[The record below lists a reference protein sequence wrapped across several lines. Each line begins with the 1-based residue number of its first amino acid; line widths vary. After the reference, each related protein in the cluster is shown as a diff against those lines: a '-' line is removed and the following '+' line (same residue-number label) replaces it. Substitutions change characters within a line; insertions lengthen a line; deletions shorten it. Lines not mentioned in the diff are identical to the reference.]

1 MSERELERK
10 AETAALLLEVARQL
24 GESLD
29 PDRIYRRFHELLGGI
44 VQHDGIVVSS
54 YDERDGL
61 IRAEYVWV
69 DGNEIDPASLP
80 PLELNPDGGMQS
92 RVITEGVPLLEN
104 AVAERVQEPGTYYT
118 VDREGSVQRT
128 PDVPVGVTA
137 AIMVPVKDEGRVV
150 GVVQVMSD
158 HTNYVP
164 EQVEVLEGLAVQ
176 MAAAVRIARLQDER
190 RRLEAAEAAAR
201 AVAEEREQAAHVL
214 EAVGDGIF
222 LCAEDSVVHLWN
234 RAAEVVT
241 GIRASDVV
249 GRRLDEVIP
258 GWPALSEA
266 IPVGGGTSSRAVT
279 LPVERGGRDLW
290 LSFVAVRGAGGIV
303 YAFRD
308 VTNERRL
315 EEEKSDFVATVSHEL
330 RTPTAAI
337 YGAAETL
344 LRRGPDLAPG
354 DAQKLLEMI
363 AAQAGRLGHIVD
375 DILLT
380 TKLDR
385 GELPVDK
392 EAVDLAEL
400 TAETVEGMRPQ
411 LPDSASVAVEL
422 ASDPAVATGDP
433 DRIQQVL
440 VNLVDNAVKY
450 GGGAAVT
457 VRVAADEQ
465 AARLSVSDAGP
476 GIPLAEQQRI
486 FEKFYRGDPQLTR
499 NPAGTGLGLYIS
511 RELVR
516 RMGGRLHVRSDLG
529 AGATFVVELPRA

>member
-1 MSERELERK
+1 
-10 AETAALLLEVARQL
+10 
-24 GESLD
+24 
-29 PDRIYRRFHELLGGI
+29 
-44 VQHDGIVVSS
+44 
-54 YDERDGL
+54 
-61 IRAEYVWV
+61 
-69 DGNEIDPASLP
+69 
-80 PLELNPDGGMQS
+80 MQS

-104 AVAERVQEPGTYYT
+104 AVPERVQDPGGTYYT
-118 VDREGSVQRT
+118 VDREGSVRRT
-128 PDVPVGVTA
+128 PDTPVGVTA

-158 HTNYVP
+158 TTTYAP
-164 EQVEVLEGLAVQ
+164 EQVEILEGLAVQ

-201 AVAEEREQAAHVL
+201 AVAAEREQAAHVL

-222 LCAEDSVVHLWN
+222 LCAEDGVVQLWN

-241 GIRASDVV
+241 GIRATDVV

-258 GWPALSEA
+258 GWPALAEA

-303 YAFRD
+303 FAFRD

-344 LRRGPDLAPG
+344 LRRGRDLAPG
-354 DAQKLLEMI
+354 DAQKLLEMV

-385 GELPVDK
+385 GELAVEREP
-392 EAVDLAEL
+392 VDLAEL
-400 TAETVEGMRPQ
+400 TAETVEAMRPQ
-411 LPDSASVAVEL
+411 LPESASVARR
-422 ASDPAVATGDP
+422 A
-433 DRIQQVL
+433 RIRP
-440 VNLVDNAVKY
+440 
-450 GGGAAVT
+450 GRR
-457 VRVAADEQ
+457 VR
-465 AARLSVSDAGP
+465 RP
-476 GIPLAEQQRI
+476 RP
-486 FEKFYRGDPQLTR
+486 
-499 NPAGTGLGLYIS
+499 NPAGAREPGRQRRQVRRRRGGDGPRRGGRAGGEALGL
-511 RELVR
+511 R
-516 RMGGRLHVRSDLG
+516 HG
-529 AGATFVVELPRA
+529 AGHPARRAAADLREVLPRRPAADAQPRGHRSRAVHLA